1 MGPSNGK
8 VRASHGEARPTAA
21 VTRPTAAV
29 TRPTGAVSVNLAG
42 RDLSKLPDWQRQILE
57 KKYRAGAKRKRE
69 EQAHV
74 DQISDSETD
83 GDGFVVDDNASDWRK
98 ELKAITGYDP
108 LKFAKEDLVD
118 RSMEAD
124 WRAIQAEERRSARL
138 GRGEDERAEQEELA
152 RQRAKAAA
160 KKKARTQSSLVL

>member
-1 MGPSNGK
+1 MTCAPC
-8 VRASHGEARPTAA
+8 R
-21 VTRPTAAV
+21 
-29 TRPTGAVSVNLAG
+29 
-42 RDLSKLPDWQRQILE
+42 
-57 KKYRAGAKRKRE
+57 
-69 EQAHV
+69 
-74 DQISDSETD
+74 
-83 GDGFVVDDNASDWRK
+83 
-98 ELKAITGYDP
+98 
-108 LKFAKEDLVD
+108 FAKEDLVD